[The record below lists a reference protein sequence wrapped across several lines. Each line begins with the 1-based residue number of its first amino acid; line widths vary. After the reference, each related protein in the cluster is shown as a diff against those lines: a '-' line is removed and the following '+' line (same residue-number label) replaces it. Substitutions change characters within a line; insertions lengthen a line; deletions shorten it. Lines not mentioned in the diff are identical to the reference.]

1 MKPLVLKACLCTLAL
16 ALFGS
21 VYAAGTGDAASSVD
35 TGKGSGR
42 VSGQGSAGGM
52 QPATPGGTTDTSS
65 GNARPAAQ
73 GSAGG
78 MQPVTPG
85 TSQGTGGGKVKSGTE

>member
-1 MKPLVLKACLCTLAL
+1 MKPLLLKACLCALTLGFFGL
-16 ALFGS
+16 A
-21 VYAAGTGDAASSVD
+21 YAAGTGDAASSVD
-35 TGKGSGR
+35 TGKASGR

-52 QPATPGGTTDTSS
+52 QPATPGGTADTSA

-85 TSQGTGGGKVKSGTE
+85 TSQGTGDGKAKAGTE

>member
-1 MKPLVLKACLCTLAL
+1 MKPLLLKACLCALTLGS
-16 ALFGS
+16 FGFA
-21 VYAAGTGDAASSVD
+21 YAAGTSDAASSVD
-35 TGKGSGR
+35 TGKASGR

-52 QPATPGGTTDTSS
+52 QPATPGGTADTSA

-85 TSQGTGGGKVKSGTE
+85 TSQGTGDGKAKAGTE